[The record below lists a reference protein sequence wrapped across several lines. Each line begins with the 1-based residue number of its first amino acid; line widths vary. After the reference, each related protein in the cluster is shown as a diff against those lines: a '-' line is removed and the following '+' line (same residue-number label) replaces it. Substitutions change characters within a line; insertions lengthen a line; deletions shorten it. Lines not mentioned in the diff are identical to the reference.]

1 MLLFGENY
9 NKIIIKG
16 WDSMDLLIKGIDKNE
31 NKCKVCGKEVYSDII
46 IEKSLLC
53 HYCNDKISTMT
64 VDDLE
69 YNFYIDRIRECLLSN
84 CNFK

>member
-64 VDDLE
+64 VDDFE
-69 YNFYIDRIRECLLSN
+69 YNFYKDRIREWLLSN
-84 CNFK
+84 YNFK